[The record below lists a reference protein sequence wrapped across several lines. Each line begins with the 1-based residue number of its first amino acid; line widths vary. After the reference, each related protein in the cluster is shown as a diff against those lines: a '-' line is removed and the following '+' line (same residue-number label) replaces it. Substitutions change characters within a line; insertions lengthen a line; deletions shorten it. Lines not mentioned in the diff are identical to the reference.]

1 MAGALTAACSRGVAF
16 INMSKRSVQAAP
28 RRLRRGADP
37 IISNTFPT
45 SVYKVIYF
53 SLAEVERG
61 TTGQM

>member
-1 MAGALTAACSRGVAF
+1 MAGALTAAQSRGVAF

-53 SLAEVERG
+53 
-61 TTGQM
+61 